1 MVDEAGIG
9 FGAGVK
15 VFVVKQYLF
24 ELVLLPS
31 GLIHQ
36 VTQGVSWLTRARRLQ
51 SFMYHPI

>member
-1 MVDEAGIG
+1 MVDEAGID

-36 VTQGVSWLTRARRLQ
+36 VTQGVSTRARRLQ